1 MRWLLVVQPQ
11 QLELY
16 RHLADR
22 FRGLTFVQIV
32 LDRRQ
37 GERRRRARRLHAE
50 RRGRERR
57 QSPTAREREHWQL
70 FGYRLVYRGA
80 PLSPVVPSLRR

>member
-11 QLELY
+11 QFELY
-16 RHLADR
+16 QHLAER
-22 FRGLTFVQIV
+22 FRDLAFVQIV
-32 LDRRQ
+32 FDRRQ
-37 GERRRRARRLHAE
+37 GERRRARRLHAE

-70 FGYRLVYRGA
+70 FGYRLVYRGEPA
-80 PLSPVVPSLRR
+80 SPMVPLLRR